1 MEEELY
7 YDAIDLLKKLI
18 ATPSISRDESAAADI
33 VENFLQN
40 ICNNVTRV
48 NNNIIAYAPEYD
60 ASKPTLLLN
69 SHIDTVK
76 PAAGWTRDPFSST
89 IEDDRLYGLGS
100 NDAGASLV
108 SLIAAFRYLCDMDRS
123 YNLIFVASAEEEVSG
138 KNGISNV
145 IPLLP
150 HIDVAIVG
158 EPTGM
163 NPAIAE
169 KGLMVLDVEVDGVAG
184 HAARNEGV
192 NAIYESLHV
201 IEGFRNMTFPNT
213 SKTLGPI
220 KLTVTQIEAGT
231 QHNVVPALCKMVVD
245 VRTTDAYSNEETLQ
259 IIRKQLPACRI
270 MPRST
275 RLNPSSIDPEHPLVK
290 RLAFLDRTPFG
301 SPTLS
306 DQALMNWQSLKLGP
320 GDSSRSHTADEYI
333 ELKEIREAIHLYI
346 TLLSNITLNQ

>member
-7 YDAIDLLKKLI
+7 YDAVDLLKQLI
-18 ATPSISRDESAAADI
+18 AVPSISRDETLAANI
-33 VENFLQN
+33 VENSLKKSN
-40 ICNNVTRV
+40 ADISRIG
-48 NNNIIAYAPEYD
+48 NNIIAKACDFD
-60 ASKPTLLLN
+60 ADKPTLLLN

-76 PAAGWTRDPFSST
+76 PAAGWHHDPYLPT
-89 IEDDRLYGLGS
+89 EEEDRLYGLGS

-108 SLIAAFRYLCDMDRS
+108 SLIAAFRYLSEIPRN
-123 YNLIFVASAEEEVSG
+123 YNLLFVASAEEEVSG
-138 KNGISNV
+138 KDGISSV
-145 IPLLP
+145 IPFLP
-150 HIDVAIVG
+150 PIDVAIVG

-192 NAIYESLHV
+192 NAIYKSLPLIES
-201 IEGFRNMTFPNT
+201 FRDMTFPKE

-220 KLTVTQIEAGT
+220 RLSVTQIDAGT

-245 VRTTDAYSNEETLQ
+245 VRTTDSYSNNETLE
-259 IIRKQLPACRI
+259 IIREKLPDCRI
-270 MPRST
+270 TPRST
-275 RLNPSSIDPEHPLVK
+275 RLNPSYINPEHPLIK
-290 RLAFLDRTPFG
+290 RLEIMGRKPFG

-306 DQALMNWQSLKLGP
+306 DQALMPWQSLKLGP

-333 ELKEIREAIHLYI
+333 NLSEIREAIHIYI
-346 TLLSNITLNQ
+346 TLLTNLSI